1 MNRKRGFWLG
11 LWVVLVVVTGVLAF
25 GSGDGNRGYGPWG
38 GWGHMGGWGDGY
50 QSQSEP
56 GWFGMGPG
64 MMGDAESGYGW
75 GRGRFHS
82 GKGYAMPDGSYG
94 SMLWL
99 PQNMTEEQ
107 AKKSR
112 ELLAEADRTSS
123 KLLQQRQDAQ
133 ARMSR
138 LYSSEKRDWNAIRA
152 AATELAELSSQQ
164 MKSALEM
171 QQKIDGLLTDNQR
184 QEMTRDMQGYGWR
197 GRQ

>member
-94 SMLWL
+94 SMPWL
-99 PQNMTEEQ
+99 PGFIGSAPSSISFCMETCCPCFAAICQGFD
-107 AKKSR
+107 
-112 ELLAEADRTSS
+112 LLLPFFQVR
-123 KLLQQRQDAQ
+123 R
-133 ARMSR
+133 
-138 LYSSEKRDWNAIRA
+138 
-152 AATELAELSSQQ
+152 
-164 MKSALEM
+164 
-171 QQKIDGLLTDNQR
+171 
-184 QEMTRDMQGYGWR
+184 
-197 GRQ
+197 